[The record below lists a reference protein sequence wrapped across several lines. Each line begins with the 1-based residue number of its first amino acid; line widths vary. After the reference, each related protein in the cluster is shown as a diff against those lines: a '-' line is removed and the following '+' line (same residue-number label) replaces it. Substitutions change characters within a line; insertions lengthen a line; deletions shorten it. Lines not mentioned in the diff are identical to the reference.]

1 MSNPNASTFTEQFA
15 TEYARNAVPNMLKAI
30 NSIKRYNRFVL
41 LGALLTSYL
50 HQAHYLWTQNAGY
63 FAYLV
68 PLIFDAAMV
77 SMLTVVRTSGI
88 ARDAKRGALV
98 VFACAA
104 LLSATINF
112 ASPGSLGLR
121 LVFALVVVLV
131 IGVELVAGRIRP
143 DFAAIEAEAAALLA
157 AANTIDN
164 RSTTDVPAPAPATTD
179 EAPSTDNPA
188 STLVRPAAATPTTN
202 PTTDTE
208 PVTLTSGEDT
218 ATVTTVKHDITDT
231 NPTPAPTP
239 ATPVTTGP
247 PAALLPNA
255 RIIANA
261 HEKAHGAPIT
271 PGQLAVRLRVPTHT
285 AADILTALTNPTTI
299 NDRPHNGTAVG
310 AIA

>member
-1 MSNPNASTFTEQFA
+1 MSSTDPSTFTHQFA
-15 TEYARNAVPNMLKAI
+15 AEYARNAVPAMLKAI
-30 NSIKRYNRFVL
+30 GSIKRYNRFVL

-88 ARDAKRGALV
+88 AKDAKRGALI

-143 DFAAIEAEAAALLA
+143 DFAAIEAEAAALLTA
-157 AANTIDN
+157 ARNLT
-164 RSTTDVPAPAPATTD
+164 ATPEQPT
-179 EAPSTDNPA
+179 EPP
-188 STLVRPAAATPTTN
+188 AATPDTT
-202 PTTDTE
+202 
-208 PVTLTSGEDT
+208 
-218 ATVTTVKHDITDT
+218 
-231 NPTPAPTP
+231 TPAVDTTAVVDTPPTAAP
-239 ATPVTTGP
+239 AFIEAPALTPIPAARPEIPAHLVPTARFAIRQHEQTNGRP
-247 PAALLPNA
+247 ITADELAALLTVTPAIA
-255 RIIANA
+255 RELLHSING
-261 HEKAHGAPIT
+261 HT
-271 PGQLAVRLRVPTHT
+271 TAV
-285 AADILTALTNPTTI
+285 
-299 NDRPHNGTAVG
+299 NGTPVAGG
-310 AIA
+310 AR

>member
-1 MSNPNASTFTEQFA
+1 MSSTDPSTFTQEFA
-15 TEYARNAVPNMLKAI
+15 AEYARNAVPAMLKAI
-30 NSIKRYNRFVL
+30 GSIKRYNRFVL

-88 ARDAKRGALV
+88 AKDAKRGALV

-143 DFAAIEAEAAALLA
+143 DFAAIEAEAAALLTA
-157 AANTIDN
+157 ARNLA
-164 RSTTDVPAPAPATTD
+164 TTNKDITERPAVTPDTTAPAADATAVVDT
-179 EAPSTDNPA
+179 P
-188 STLVRPAAATPTTN
+188 PAAAPASIEAPALTPIPAARPEVPAHLVPTARFAIRQHEQTN
-202 PTTDTE
+202 GRPI
-208 PVTLTSGEDT
+208 T
-218 ATVTTVKHDITDT
+218 ADEL
-231 NPTPAPTP
+231 
-239 ATPVTTGP
+239 
-247 PAALLPNA
+247 AALLTVTPAIA
-255 RIIANA
+255 RELLHSING
-261 HEKAHGAPIT
+261 HST
-271 PGQLAVRLRVPTHT
+271 AV
-285 AADILTALTNPTTI
+285 
-299 NDRPHNGTAVG
+299 NGTPVAGG
-310 AIA
+310 AR

>member
-1 MSNPNASTFTEQFA
+1 MSSTDPSTFTQQFA
-15 TEYARNAVPNMLKAI
+15 AEYARNAVPAMLKAI
-30 NSIKRYNRFVL
+30 GSIKRYNRFVL

-88 ARDAKRGALV
+88 AKDAKRGALV

-143 DFAAIEAEAAALLA
+143 DFAAIEAEAAALLTA
-157 AANTIDN
+157 ARNLTVTPEQPTQPGQ
-164 RSTTDVPAPAPATTD
+164 STEPPAVAPATT
-179 EAPSTDNPA
+179 APA
-188 STLVRPAAATPTTN
+188 V
-202 PTTDTE
+202 DT
-208 PVTLTSGEDT
+208 
-218 ATVTTVKHDITDT
+218 TTVVDT
-231 NPTPAPTP
+231 
-239 ATPVTTGP
+239 P
-247 PAALLPNA
+247 PAAPAVIEAPALTPIPAA
-255 RIIANA
+255 RPEIPA
-261 HEKAHGAPIT
+261 HLVPTARFAIRQHEQTNGRPIT
-271 PGQLAVRLRVPTHT
+271 ADELAALLTVTPGIARELLHSINGHSTAV
-285 AADILTALTNPTTI
+285 
-299 NDRPHNGTAVG
+299 NGTPVNGG
-310 AIA
+310 AR

>member
-1 MSNPNASTFTEQFA
+1 MSSTDPSTFTQEFA
-15 TEYARNAVPNMLKAI
+15 AEYARNAVPAMLKAI
-30 NSIKRYNRFVL
+30 GSIKRYNRFVL

-88 ARDAKRGALV
+88 ARDAKRGALI

-143 DFAAIEAEAAALLA
+143 DFAAIEAEAAALLTA
-157 AANTIDN
+157 ARNLTATHEQPTEAPAVTPDITAPAVD
-164 RSTTDVPAPAPATTD
+164 TTAVVDTPPATAPAVIEAPALTPIPAARPEVPAHLVPTARFAIRQHEQTNGRPITAD
-179 EAPSTDNPA
+179 E
-188 STLVRPAAATPTTN
+188 L
-202 PTTDTE
+202 
-208 PVTLTSGEDT
+208 
-218 ATVTTVKHDITDT
+218 
-231 NPTPAPTP
+231 
-239 ATPVTTGP
+239 
-247 PAALLPNA
+247 AALLTVTPAIA
-255 RIIANA
+255 RELLHSING
-261 HEKAHGAPIT
+261 HST
-271 PGQLAVRLRVPTHT
+271 AV
-285 AADILTALTNPTTI
+285 
-299 NDRPHNGTAVG
+299 NGTPVAGG
-310 AIA
+310 AR

>member
-1 MSNPNASTFTEQFA
+1 MSSTDPSTFTHQFA
-15 TEYARNAVPNMLKAI
+15 AEYARNAVPAMLKAI
-30 NSIKRYNRFVL
+30 GSIKRYNRFVL

-88 ARDAKRGALV
+88 ARDAKRGALI

-143 DFAAIEAEAAALLA
+143 DFAAIEAEAAALLTA
-157 AANTIDN
+157 ARNLTATPEQPTEPPAVTPD
-164 RSTTDVPAPAPATTD
+164 TTAPAVDTTAVVD
-179 EAPSTDNPA
+179 TTVVVDTP
-188 STLVRPAAATPTTN
+188 PAAAPAVIEAPALTP
-202 PTTDTE
+202 
-208 PVTLTSGEDT
+208 
-218 ATVTTVKHDITDT
+218 I
-231 NPTPAPTP
+231 PAPRPEIP
-239 ATPVTTGP
+239 AHLVPTARFAIRQHEQTNGQPITADEL
-247 PAALLPNA
+247 AALLTVTPAIA
-255 RIIANA
+255 RELLHSING
-261 HEKAHGAPIT
+261 HST
-271 PGQLAVRLRVPTHT
+271 AV
-285 AADILTALTNPTTI
+285 
-299 NDRPHNGTAVG
+299 NGTPVAGG
-310 AIA
+310 AR

>member
-1 MSNPNASTFTEQFA
+1 MASTDPSTFTQEFA

-30 NSIKRYNRFVL
+30 NSIKKYNRFVL
-41 LGALLTSYL
+41 LGALATSYL

-98 VFACAA
+98 VFAACG

-157 AANTIDN
+157 AARDLADKNEQ
-164 RSTTDVPAPAPATTD
+164 TTDIATADTSSPDTSVDRDDTPAAAPVVVDTPPAPAPAAITAPVNPTPIARPDVPAHLVPTARFVIGRHEQSTGRPITTD
-179 EAPSTDNPA
+179 ELADLLSVSPDIARELLHTINGR
-188 STLVRPAAATPTTN
+188 T
-202 PTTDTE
+202 
-208 PVTLTSGEDT
+208 T
-218 ATVTTVKHDITDT
+218 AT
-231 NPTPAPTP
+231 NG
-239 ATPVTTGP
+239 TPVTGG
-247 PAALLPNA
+247 A
-255 RIIANA
+255 R
-261 HEKAHGAPIT
+261 
-271 PGQLAVRLRVPTHT
+271 
-285 AADILTALTNPTTI
+285 
-299 NDRPHNGTAVG
+299 
-310 AIA
+310 

>member
-1 MSNPNASTFTEQFA
+1 MSSTDPSTFTQEFA
-15 TEYARNAVPNMLKAI
+15 SEYARNAVPAMLKAI
-30 NSIKRYNRFVL
+30 GSIKRYNRFVL

-88 ARDAKRGALV
+88 AKDAKRGALV

-143 DFAAIEAEAAALLA
+143 DFAAIEAEAAALLTA
-157 AANTIDN
+157 ARNLTATPEQPTEPPAVTPD
-164 RSTTDVPAPAPATTD
+164 TTAPAADATAVVD
-179 EAPSTDNPA
+179 IP
-188 STLVRPAAATPTTN
+188 PAAAPAVIEAPALTPIPAARPEVPAHLVPTARFAIRQHEQTN
-202 PTTDTE
+202 GRPI
-208 PVTLTSGEDT
+208 T
-218 ATVTTVKHDITDT
+218 ADEL
-231 NPTPAPTP
+231 
-239 ATPVTTGP
+239 
-247 PAALLPNA
+247 AALLTVTPAIA
-255 RIIANA
+255 RELLHSING
-261 HEKAHGAPIT
+261 HT
-271 PGQLAVRLRVPTHT
+271 PAM
-285 AADILTALTNPTTI
+285 
-299 NDRPHNGTAVG
+299 NGTPVVG
-310 AIA
+310 GAR

>member
-1 MSNPNASTFTEQFA
+1 MTTKTPNPNASTFTEQFA

-98 VFACAA
+98 VFAAA
-104 LLSATINF
+104 AMLSATINF

-143 DFAAIEAEAAALLA
+143 DFSAIEAEAAALLA
-157 AANTIDN
+157 AANTIAN
-164 RSTTDVPAPAPATTD
+164 RSAAPVPAP
-179 EAPSTDNPA
+179 
-188 STLVRPAAATPTTN
+188 
-202 PTTDTE
+202 
-208 PVTLTSGEDT
+208 
-218 ATVTTVKHDITDT
+218 
-231 NPTPAPTP
+231 
-239 ATPVTTGP
+239 
-247 PAALLPNA
+247 
-255 RIIANA
+255 
-261 HEKAHGAPIT
+261 
-271 PGQLAVRLRVPTHT
+271 
-285 AADILTALTNPTTI
+285 
-299 NDRPHNGTAVG
+299 
-310 AIA
+310 

>member
-1 MSNPNASTFTEQFA
+1 MSKPNASTFTEQFA

-41 LGALLTSYL
+41 LGAAADQLR

-131 IGVELVAGRIRP
+131 IASNSSP
-143 DFAAIEAEAAALLA
+143 DASDP
-157 AANTIDN
+157 TSPPSKPKPP
-164 RSTTDVPAPAPATTD
+164 RSSPPPTPSTTGPPQTSRHLRRPPPTRPRQQTS
-179 EAPSTDNPA
+179 PPRRWS
-188 STLVRPAAATPTTN
+188 VRPPRPPTTN
-202 PTTDTE
+202 PTTDT
-208 PVTLTSGEDT
+208 VTDRHVCLRRGHRDR
-218 ATVTTVKHDITDT
+218 HH
-231 NPTPAPTP
+231 
-239 ATPVTTGP
+239 GQ
-247 PAALLPNA
+247 A
-255 RIIANA
+255 R
-261 HEKAHGAPIT
+261 HH
-271 PGQLAVRLRVPTHT
+271 RH
-285 AADILTALTNPTTI
+285 
-299 NDRPHNGTAVG
+299 
-310 AIA
+310 

>member
-1 MSNPNASTFTEQFA
+1 MSAAPGPGTVTEQFA
-15 TEYARNAVPNMLKAI
+15 AEYARNAVPTMLKAI
-30 NSIKRYNRFVL
+30 GSIKRYNRFVL

-88 ARDAKRGALV
+88 ARDAKRGAMV
-98 VFACAA
+98 VFAAAA

-157 AANTIDN
+157 AANDLATKN
-164 RSTTDVPAPAPATTD
+164 QPPAVEQPNPVQVPEQVTNAPVPSVEPPAPAADQPAPAVS
-179 EAPSTDNPA
+179 APIDPNPA
-188 STLVRPAAATPTTN
+188 PVRESVPARAVPLA
-202 PTTDTE
+202 
-208 PVTLTSGEDT
+208 PV
-218 ATVTTVKHDITDT
+218 
-231 NPTPAPTP
+231 
-239 ATPVTTGP
+239 P
-247 PAALLPNA
+247 PAAF
-255 RIIANA
+255 
-261 HEKAHGAPIT
+261 
-271 PGQLAVRLRVPTHT
+271 VRR
-285 AADILTALTNPTTI
+285 
-299 NDRPHNGTAVG
+299 NGTPLIGEVTR
-310 AIA
+310 